1 MQHHIET
8 LNMSDVSHMASCHM
22 WQPAQADRGS
32 QQKAIFRQQQ
42 QRGAAAAAD
51 GAGISVQR
59 YERSYVEV

>member
-1 MQHHIET
+1 MQHHI
-8 LNMSDVSHMASCHM
+8 DIVM
-22 WQPAQADRGS
+22 WQPAQAGGS

>member
-8 LNMSDVSHMASCHM
+8 LNMSDVSHMASC
-22 WQPAQADRGS
+22 QPAQADRGS